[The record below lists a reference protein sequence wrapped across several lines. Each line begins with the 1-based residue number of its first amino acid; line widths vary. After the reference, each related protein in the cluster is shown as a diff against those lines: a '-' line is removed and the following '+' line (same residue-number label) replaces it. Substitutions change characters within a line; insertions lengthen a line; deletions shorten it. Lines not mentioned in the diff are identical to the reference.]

1 MRRVLIFLAALLPG
15 ACNLQQGTP
24 TPVPTPDAPQV
35 EFRFPVNGSTILEG
49 AELTIE
55 LLATDPGSGVARVEL
70 LVDDVF
76 YRDGKPEVSPSVPTF
91 TVTMNWLAQGV
102 GPHAMTALA
111 YRLDGVS
118 SAPETIIIEVLP
130 NSGTP

>member
-1 MRRVLIFLAALLPG
+1 MRRVLIILIGLFLG
-15 ACNLQQGTP
+15 ACNLQRGAP
-24 TPVPTPDAPQV
+24 TPLPTPDIPRV

-55 LLATDPGSGVARVEL
+55 LLAADAGDGVARVEL

-76 YRDGKPEVSPSVPTF
+76 HQEGKPEVSPSVPTF
-91 TVTMNWLAQGV
+91 AVTMNWLAQGV
-102 GPHAMTALA
+102 GQHALTALA

-130 NSGTP
+130 DGTS